1 MKAKMK
7 KIIKG
12 FYNIFNS
19 LVKLKEI
26 ELKSKGLL

>member
-1 MKAKMK
+1 MK
-7 KIIKG
+7 KVIKG
-12 FYNIFNS
+12 FYNIFNG